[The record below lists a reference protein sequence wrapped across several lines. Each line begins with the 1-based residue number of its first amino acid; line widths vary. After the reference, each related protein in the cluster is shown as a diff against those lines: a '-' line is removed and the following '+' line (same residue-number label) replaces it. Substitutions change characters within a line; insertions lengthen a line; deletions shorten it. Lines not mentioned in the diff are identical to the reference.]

1 VRISKRLFS
10 EGVEDEQERWMYMIE
25 AVFFDLDGTVAN
37 TNELIYQ
44 SFKRM
49 FTDKMNMEVEDAEIY
64 SLFGEPLTS
73 SLLKYQEDIEEIMAY
88 YRAYNDAHHD
98 EMITSFEGVE
108 EALKGLKEKGMKLGI
123 VTSKREK
130 MARRSLT
137 CLGLLEYFD
146 VIVTPEY
153 TEKHKPAPEPL
164 LKACELLGGIDPRN
178 TLMVG
183 DATYDILCGNSAGAT
198 SVAVSYSVIAPE
210 VIKAANPHYT
220 VDDLRELLDL
230 VEALEK
236 EALSS

>member
-1 VRISKRLFS
+1 
-10 EGVEDEQERWMYMIE
+10 MIE

-137 CLGLLEYFD
+137 CLGLLEYF
-146 VIVTPEY
+146 
-153 TEKHKPAPEPL
+153 
-164 LKACELLGGIDPRN
+164 
-178 TLMVG
+178 
-183 DATYDILCGNSAGAT
+183 
-198 SVAVSYSVIAPE
+198 
-210 VIKAANPHYT
+210 
-220 VDDLRELLDL
+220 
-230 VEALEK
+230 
-236 EALSS
+236 